1 MSKTLYPKDDDV
13 KMAGSLVDESM
24 GANLLVVLTNT
35 AYPEGCQAC
44 TVGLAPMGSVCDTGP
59 NKVYRVSVN
68 GRYSPSSTILEHAE
82 TAIHEIGHNLG
93 MDHDFN
99 NDESTRYYNGKACN
113 SKGVMSYGE
122 KEKEWSQC
130 SKNDFKAYYNI
141 ERNNWCLTG
150 E

>member
-1 MSKTLYPKDDDV
+1 MSKTLYPKDSDV
-13 KMAGSLVDESM
+13 NMVGSYVDESM

-35 AYPEGCQAC
+35 ANPPGCSAC
-44 TVGLAPMGSVCDTGP
+44 TVGLAPMGSVCDTGS
-59 NKVYRVSVN
+59 NKKYRVSVN
-68 GRYSPSSTILEHAE
+68 GKFPQSTTILDHAE
-82 TAIHEIGHNLG
+82 TAVHEIGHNLG

-99 NDESTRYYNGKACN
+99 NDESTRYYKGKACN

-141 ERNNWCLTG
+141 ERTNWCLDG